1 MRAMRTFPTVQV
13 HLLDW
18 GLRARGGRVRAAA
31 RSPCRLP
38 ARTPSTRPPSLQGT
52 HPRYNTDSTR
62 PCTRTLTPFC
72 ACSFLRYRL
81 TLPFR
86 PWPPPSPFLAVL
98 NLDPSCPTSNSE
110 PHPSP
115 LHLGCTPPP
124 QHTRLLYPLRT
135 PSSSQRSTYRY
146 SRWDPLDSTPRLESP
161 ATSGERGT
169 LVPTPR
175 EARLSTRQGYWTG
188 SERGSHVEEESERD
202 DSRGCWTWMRGR
214 DSRLVGAGSPWGR
227 QGRRMG
233 PWERQRDRQHPTRTL
248 RCLSSQVP
256 DHSPFHHSTGC
267 SRSRVLPLRRRLPST
282 LERFV
287 PPLLPSPPT
296 GLGL

>member
-1 MRAMRTFPTVQV
+1 MRVAC
-13 HLLDW
+13 W
-18 GLRARGGRVRAAA
+18 GFLCGPCILFQLCRSTCWAGGCARAGGRVRAAA
-31 RSPCRLP
+31 RSLCRLP

-52 HPRYNTDSTR
+52 HPSCNTNSTR
-62 PCTRTLTPFC
+62 PCTRTLTPAS

-98 NLDPSCPTSNSE
+98 NLDPPCLTSTSE
-110 PHPSP
+110 PHPLP
-115 LHLGCTPPP
+115 LLLGRTPPLQP
-124 QHTRLLYPLRT
+124 TRLLYPLRT
-135 PSSSQRSTYRY
+135 PSSSQRFAYRY

-175 EARLSTRQGYWTG
+175 EARLSTLQGCWTG
-188 SERGSHVEEESERD
+188 SERGSHGEEEMAWD

-214 DSRLVGAGSPWGR
+214 DSKPVGAGPPWGR

-233 PWERQRDRQHPTRTL
+233 SWERQRDR
-248 RCLSSQVP
+248 
-256 DHSPFHHSTGC
+256 
-267 SRSRVLPLRRRLPST
+267 
-282 LERFV
+282 
-287 PPLLPSPPT
+287 
-296 GLGL
+296 